1 MRKRERE
8 RERGGRLL
16 KDCREKDRVLPLCR
30 VVVVVVV
37 VVVEFFCFALVF
49 PKKMLNGHHNHL
61 NGSSSDASHRLRREA
76 KRALKK
82 TGFTSR
88 QVLLVLGGVVTVMQM
103 IFAAKW
109 LTSSSVD
116 DDDDFDDATLDY
128 SALDVEEDASAS
140 KLVPTTIYGKDDDGK
155 SKSGPYKGLHV
166 HDTSDNYKNRGA
178 HGEETALDFWEKHF
192 KLKQS
197 VDWND
202 FAVILLMEHANDVK
216 NLTAALAPAI
226 SGHFDA
232 NNDGFVSRK
241 EYNVFLRKF
250 GVQGM
255 QESLQFAVDAS
266 LDNFWR
272 RDPLDR
278 RKAHPIGCA
287 MYLDGQHTNHV
298 ELEASSDFHFNG
310 AKPFAIEAWLK
321 PHARPRNTDA
331 EALKAYRFGGVVFSK
346 YNRARRGQYF
356 VQLEPDG
363 HVFFHREVAPW
374 GLRSTM
380 TIPAGYYTH
389 VAVTYGAG
397 RSKIYIN
404 GTLRGSQ
411 REGAQAHDPA
421 TSVLIGAIH
430 DQDKPASGFNGEI
443 DELRVWNVDRTQ
455 TEIEQNMGKTM
466 TGLEYGLLGYWPFDE
481 CSGWRARDKMGKHD
495 AQLNGGRWVRTS
507 INVKHN
513 EKIVHCA
520 VPGKCSID
528 EEEPRVTGANYI
540 DSEQLRADYWKRA
553 IRVMETQ
560 NRVNKKVIK
569 ELLMTMDTLTNRVRW
584 LEKQDR
590 VRKSQLKELKWRHGN
605 VTEAIGLMRGNF
617 TKAGFGFDG
626 KDPLDLLND
635 LEVGLK
641 RKHFRMGLGDGEDE
655 DEEDEDAFLNRNSM
669 EDDENSNSNE
679 EGDEETVLNRVK
691 ARREKARLENLKRLG
706 GDKDEEKEG
715 ADNNKSEL
723 HFPEKQKDD
732 KEDDIDR
739 IGGGGVLASG
749 GSDDLTNAKR
759 GEKGDIITTDDANAD
774 AADEKDAK
782 KTKEDSATLQER
794 LAANFVQHDES

>member
-1 MRKRERE
+1 
-8 RERGGRLL
+8 
-16 KDCREKDRVLPLCR
+16 
-30 VVVVVVV
+30 
-37 VVVEFFCFALVF
+37 
-49 PKKMLNGHHNHL
+49 MLNGHHHAL
-61 NGSSSDASHRLRREA
+61 NGSSHHDASHRLRREA

-88 QVLLVLGGVVTVMQM
+88 QILCFLGVVVTVIQM
-103 IFAAKW
+103 FFAAKW
-109 LTSSSVD
+109 LTSGTSGD
-116 DDDDFDDATLDY
+116 FDDFDDSTIDY
-128 SALDVEEDASAS
+128 SAADVDDETLEKTG
-140 KLVPTTIYGKDDDGK
+140 KLTPTMMMGNDDTV
-155 SKSGPYKGLHV
+155 SKSGPYKGLRV
-166 HDTSDNYKNRGA
+166 HDTKTDKYKNRGA
-178 HGEETALDFWEKHF
+178 SGEETALDFWEKHF

-202 FAVILLMEHANDVK
+202 FAVILLMEHAKDVQ
-216 NLTAALAPAI
+216 NLTASLAPAI

-272 RDPLDR
+272 RDPMDR
-278 RKAHPIGCA
+278 RKANPIGCA

-310 AKPFAIEAWLK
+310 AKPFAIEAWVR
-321 PHARPRNTDA
+321 PHARPKNTDA

-356 VQLEPDG
+356 FQLEPDG

-374 GLRSTM
+374 GLRSTV

-455 TEIEQNMGKTM
+455 TEIEQNMGKTL

-481 CSGWRARDKMGKHD
+481 CSGWRARDKMGRHD

-635 LEVGLK
+635 LETGLK
-641 RKHFRMGLGDGEDE
+641 RKHFRMGLGNGEDE
-655 DEEDEDAFLNRNSM
+655 DEEDEDAFLDRNSK
-669 EDDENSNSNE
+669 EDEDSNSNE
-679 EGDEETVLNRVK
+679 DEDDEETVLHRVK
-691 ARREKARLENLKRLG
+691 ARREKARLENLKLL
-706 GDKDEEKEG
+706 GDKEDEGE
-715 ADNNKSEL
+715 ADKKSEL
-723 HFPEKQKDD
+723 HFPTKVKDD
-732 KEDDIDR
+732 KEIDIDEV
-739 IGGGGVLASG
+739 GGGGVLASG
-749 GSDDLTNAKR
+749 GSDDLLNAKR
-759 GEKGDIITTDDANAD
+759 GEKGDIITTD
-774 AADEKDAK
+774 AAAEEEEEEGKDGK
-782 KTKEDSATLQER
+782 KTKDDDAATLQER

>member
-1 MRKRERE
+1 
-8 RERGGRLL
+8 
-16 KDCREKDRVLPLCR
+16 
-30 VVVVVVV
+30 
-37 VVVEFFCFALVF
+37 
-49 PKKMLNGHHNHL
+49 MLNGHHHSL
-61 NGSSSDASHRLRREA
+61 NGSSHHDASHRLRREA

-88 QVLLVLGGVVTVMQM
+88 QILCFLGVVVTVIQM
-103 IFAAKW
+103 FFAAKW
-109 LTSSSVD
+109 LTSGTSG
-116 DDDDFDDATLDY
+116 DDDDFDDSTIDY
-128 SALDVEEDASAS
+128 SAADVGDETLEKTG
-140 KLVPTTIYGKDDDGK
+140 KLTPTMMMGDDDTV
-155 SKSGPYKGLHV
+155 SKSGPYKGLRV
-166 HDTSDNYKNRGA
+166 HDTKTDKYKNRGA
-178 HGEETALDFWEKHF
+178 SGEETALDFWEKHF

-202 FAVILLMEHANDVK
+202 FAVILLMEHAKDVQ
-216 NLTAALAPAI
+216 NLTASLAPAI

-272 RDPLDR
+272 RDPMDR
-278 RKAHPIGCA
+278 RKANPIGCA
-287 MYLDGQHTNHV
+287 LYLDGQHTNHV

-310 AKPFAIEAWLK
+310 AKPFAIEAWVR
-321 PHARPRNTDA
+321 PHARPKNTDA

-356 VQLEPDG
+356 FQLEPDG

-374 GLRSTM
+374 GLRSTV

-455 TEIEQNMGKTM
+455 TEIEQNMGKTL

-481 CSGWRARDKMGKHD
+481 CSGWRARDKMGRHD

-635 LEVGLK
+635 LETGLK
-641 RKHFRMGLGDGEDE
+641 RKHFRMGLGNGEDE
-655 DEEDEDAFLNRNSM
+655 DEEDEDAFLDRNSK
-669 EDDENSNSNE
+669 EDEDSNSNE
-679 EGDEETVLNRVK
+679 DEDDEETVLHRVK
-691 ARREKARLENLKRLG
+691 ARREKARLENLKLL
-706 GDKDEEKEG
+706 GDKEDEGE
-715 ADNNKSEL
+715 ADKKSEL
-723 HFPEKQKDD
+723 HFPTKVKDD
-732 KEDDIDR
+732 KEIDIDEV
-739 IGGGGVLASG
+739 GGGGVLASG
-749 GSDDLTNAKR
+749 GSDDLLNAKR
-759 GEKGDIITTDDANAD
+759 SEKGDIITPD
-774 AADEKDAK
+774 AAEEEEEEGKDGK
-782 KTKEDSATLQER
+782 KTKDDDAATLQER

>member
-1 MRKRERE
+1 
-8 RERGGRLL
+8 
-16 KDCREKDRVLPLCR
+16 
-30 VVVVVVV
+30 
-37 VVVEFFCFALVF
+37 
-49 PKKMLNGHHNHL
+49 MLNGHHHAL
-61 NGSSSDASHRLRREA
+61 NGSSHHDASHRLRREA

-88 QVLLVLGGVVTVMQM
+88 QILCFLGVVVTVIQM
-103 IFAAKW
+103 FFAAKW
-109 LTSSSVD
+109 LTSGTSGD
-116 DDDDFDDATLDY
+116 FDDFDDSTIDY
-128 SALDVEEDASAS
+128 SAADVDDETLEKTG
-140 KLVPTTIYGKDDDGK
+140 KLTPTMVMGDDDTV
-155 SKSGPYKGLHV
+155 SKSGPYKGLRV
-166 HDTSDNYKNRGA
+166 HDTKTDKYKNRGA
-178 HGEETALDFWEKHF
+178 SGEETALDFWEKHF

-202 FAVILLMEHANDVK
+202 FAVILLMEHAKDVQ
-216 NLTAALAPAI
+216 NLTASLAPAI

-272 RDPLDR
+272 RDPMDR
-278 RKAHPIGCA
+278 RKANPIGCA

-310 AKPFAIEAWLK
+310 AKPFAIEAWVR
-321 PHARPRNTDA
+321 PHARPKNTDA

-356 VQLEPDG
+356 FQLEPDG

-374 GLRSTM
+374 GLRSTV

-455 TEIEQNMGKTM
+455 TEIEQNMGKTL

-481 CSGWRARDKMGKHD
+481 CSGWRARDKMGRHD

-635 LEVGLK
+635 LESGLK
-641 RKHFRMGLGDGEDE
+641 RKHFRMGLGNGEDE
-655 DEEDEDAFLNRNSM
+655 DEEDEDAFLYRNSK
-669 EDDENSNSNE
+669 EDEDSNSNE
-679 EGDEETVLNRVK
+679 DEDDEETVLHRVK
-691 ARREKARLENLKRLG
+691 ARREKARLENLKLL
-706 GDKDEEKEG
+706 GDKEDEGE
-715 ADNNKSEL
+715 ADKKSEL
-723 HFPEKQKDD
+723 HFPTKVKDD
-732 KEDDIDR
+732 KEIDIDEV
-739 IGGGGVLASG
+739 GGGGVLASG
-749 GSDDLTNAKR
+749 GSDDLLNAKR
-759 GEKGDIITTDDANAD
+759 GEKGDIITTD
-774 AADEKDAK
+774 AAEEEEEEGKDGK
-782 KTKEDSATLQER
+782 KTKDDDAATLQER

>member
-1 MRKRERE
+1 
-8 RERGGRLL
+8 
-16 KDCREKDRVLPLCR
+16 
-30 VVVVVVV
+30 
-37 VVVEFFCFALVF
+37 
-49 PKKMLNGHHNHL
+49 MLNGHHHAL
-61 NGSSSDASHRLRREA
+61 NGSSHHDASHRLRREA

-88 QVLLVLGGVVTVMQM
+88 QILCFLGVVVTVIQM
-103 IFAAKW
+103 FFAAKW
-109 LTSSSVD
+109 LTSGTSG
-116 DDDDFDDATLDY
+116 DDDDFDDSTIDY
-128 SALDVEEDASAS
+128 SAADVDDETLEKTG
-140 KLVPTTIYGKDDDGK
+140 KLTPTMMMGNDDTV
-155 SKSGPYKGLHV
+155 SKSGPYKGLRV
-166 HDTSDNYKNRGA
+166 HDTKTDKYKNRGA
-178 HGEETALDFWEKHF
+178 SGEETALDFWEKHF

-202 FAVILLMEHANDVK
+202 FAVILLMEHAKDVQ
-216 NLTAALAPAI
+216 NLTASLAPAI

-272 RDPLDR
+272 RDPMDR
-278 RKAHPIGCA
+278 RKANPIGCA

-310 AKPFAIEAWLK
+310 AKPFAIEAWVR
-321 PHARPRNTDA
+321 PHARPKNTDA

-356 VQLEPDG
+356 FQLEPDG

-374 GLRSTM
+374 GLRSTV

-455 TEIEQNMGKTM
+455 TEIEQNMGKTL

-481 CSGWRARDKMGKHD
+481 CSGWRARDKMGRHD

-635 LEVGLK
+635 LESGLK
-641 RKHFRMGLGDGEDE
+641 RKHFRMGLGNGEDE
-655 DEEDEDAFLNRNSM
+655 DEEDEDAFLDRNSK
-669 EDDENSNSNE
+669 EDEDSNSNE
-679 EGDEETVLNRVK
+679 DEDDEETVLHRVK
-691 ARREKARLENLKRLG
+691 ARREKARLENLKLL
-706 GDKDEEKEG
+706 GDKEDEGE
-715 ADNNKSEL
+715 ADKKSEL
-723 HFPEKQKDD
+723 HFPTKVKDD
-732 KEDDIDR
+732 KEIDIDEV
-739 IGGGGVLASG
+739 GGGGVLASG
-749 GSDDLTNAKR
+749 GSDDLLNAKR
-759 GEKGDIITTDDANAD
+759 GEKGDIITND
-774 AADEKDAK
+774 AAEEEEEEGKDGK
-782 KTKEDSATLQER
+782 KTKEDDVATLQER

>member
-1 MRKRERE
+1 MFI
-8 RERGGRLL
+8 GISVTLL
-16 KDCREKDRVLPLCR
+16 QM
-30 VVVVVVV
+30 
-37 VVVEFFCFALVF
+37 FFVGKWLLSRSSDGDDFEDDYVAS
-49 PKKMLNGHHNHL
+49 
-61 NGSSSDASHRLRREA
+61 GSS
-76 KRALKK
+76 
-82 TGFTSR
+82 TS
-88 QVLLVLGGVVTVMQM
+88 
-103 IFAAKW
+103 
-109 LTSSSVD
+109 D
-116 DDDDFDDATLDY
+116 DDDDLKTMTPTTLDATT
-128 SALDVEEDASAS
+128 ASA
-140 KLVPTTIYGKDDDGK
+140 DGK
-155 SKSGPYKGLHV
+155 VKHGPYRGMHV
-166 HDTSDNYKNRGA
+166 HEKVNSKHKNRGEN
-178 HGEETALDFWEKHF
+178 GEETALDFWEKHF
-192 KLKQS
+192 QLKQS

-202 FAVILLMEHANDVK
+202 FAVILLMEHAKDVQ
-216 NLTAALAPAI
+216 NLTASLAPAI
-226 SGHFDA
+226 AGHFDA

-255 QESLQFAVDAS
+255 TESLQFAVDAS

-272 RDPLDR
+272 RDPIDR

-287 MYLDGQHTNHV
+287 MYLDGQMTNHV

-310 AKPFAIEAWLK
+310 AKPFAIEAWLR
-321 PHARPRNTDA
+321 PHARPKNTDA
-331 EALKAYRFGGVVFSK
+331 EAMKAYRFGGVVFSK

-356 VQLEPDG
+356 FQLEPDG

-374 GLRSTM
+374 GLRSTV

-455 TEIEQNMGKTM
+455 TEIEQNMGKTL

-481 CSGWRARDKMGKHD
+481 CSGWRARDKLGRHD

-507 INVKHN
+507 INIKHN
-513 EKIVHCA
+513 ENIVNCV

-528 EEEPRVTGANYI
+528 EEEARVTGANYI

-626 KDPLDLLND
+626 LDPLDVLND
-635 LEVGLK
+635 LENGLK
-641 RKHFRMGLGDGEDE
+641 RKHFKMGLSDDDFDDDDEEGFLNNESNDDGGENEDE
-655 DEEDEDAFLNRNSM
+655 D
-669 EDDENSNSNE
+669 
-679 EGDEETVLNRVK
+679 DEETVLNRVK
-691 ARREKARLENLKRLG
+691 ARREKARLEKLKLLG
-706 GDKDEEKEG
+706 KDIPAAMGKGKQQQEEERSSSSK
-715 ADNNKSEL
+715 L
-723 HFPEKQKDD
+723 HFPTKKKDD
-732 KEDDIDR
+732 EVDENDVDS
-739 IGGGGVLASG
+739 IGSGGVLASG
-749 GSDDLTNAKR
+749 GSEDLMDAKR
-759 GEKGDIITTDDANAD
+759 GEKGDIISSSDDDDDNVS
-774 AADEKDAK
+774 K
-782 KTKEDSATLQER
+782 KNNKSEEEIENSATLQER

>member
-1 MRKRERE
+1 
-8 RERGGRLL
+8 
-16 KDCREKDRVLPLCR
+16 
-30 VVVVVVV
+30 
-37 VVVEFFCFALVF
+37 
-49 PKKMLNGHHNHL
+49 MLNGHHHAL
-61 NGSSSDASHRLRREA
+61 NGSSHHDASHRLRREA

-88 QVLLVLGGVVTVMQM
+88 QILCFLGVVVTVVQM
-103 IFAAKW
+103 FFAAKW
-109 LTSSSVD
+109 LTSGTSG
-116 DDDDFDDATLDY
+116 DDDDFDDSTIDY
-128 SALDVEEDASAS
+128 SAADVDDETLKKMG
-140 KLVPTTIYGKDDDGK
+140 KLTPTMMMGDDDTV
-155 SKSGPYKGLHV
+155 SKSGPYKGLRV
-166 HDTSDNYKNRGA
+166 HDTKTDKYKNRGA
-178 HGEETALDFWEKHF
+178 SGEETALDFWEKHF

-202 FAVILLMEHANDVK
+202 FAVILLMEHAKDVQ
-216 NLTAALAPAI
+216 NLTASLAPAI

-272 RDPLDR
+272 RDPMDR
-278 RKAHPIGCA
+278 RKANPIGCA

-310 AKPFAIEAWLK
+310 AKPFAIEAWVR
-321 PHARPRNTDA
+321 PHARPKNTDA

-356 VQLEPDG
+356 FQLEPDG

-374 GLRSTM
+374 GLRSTV

-455 TEIEQNMGKTM
+455 TEIEQNMGKTL

-481 CSGWRARDKMGKHD
+481 CSGWRARDKMGRHD

-635 LEVGLK
+635 LESGLK
-641 RKHFRMGLGDGEDE
+641 RKHFRMGLGNGEDE
-655 DEEDEDAFLNRNSM
+655 DEEDEDAFLDRNSK
-669 EDDENSNSNE
+669 EDEDSNSNE
-679 EGDEETVLNRVK
+679 DEDDEETVLHRVK
-691 ARREKARLENLKRLG
+691 ARREKARLENLKLLG
-706 GDKDEEKEG
+706 GDKEDEGG
-715 ADNNKSEL
+715 ADKKSEL
-723 HFPEKQKDD
+723 HFPTKVKDD
-732 KEDDIDR
+732 KEIDIDEV
-739 IGGGGVLASG
+739 GGGGVLASG
-749 GSDDLTNAKR
+749 GSDDLLNAKR
-759 GEKGDIITTDDANAD
+759 GEKGDIITTD
-774 AADEKDAK
+774 AAEEEEEEEGEDGK
-782 KTKEDSATLQER
+782 KTKDDDAATLQER

>member
-1 MRKRERE
+1 
-8 RERGGRLL
+8 
-16 KDCREKDRVLPLCR
+16 
-30 VVVVVVV
+30 
-37 VVVEFFCFALVF
+37 
-49 PKKMLNGHHNHL
+49 MLNGHHHAL
-61 NGSSSDASHRLRREA
+61 NGSSHHDASHRLRREA

-88 QVLLVLGGVVTVMQM
+88 QILCFLGVVVTVIQM
-103 IFAAKW
+103 FFAAKW
-109 LTSSSVD
+109 LTSGTSGD
-116 DDDDFDDATLDY
+116 FDDFDDSTIDY
-128 SALDVEEDASAS
+128 SAADVDDETLEKTG
-140 KLVPTTIYGKDDDGK
+140 KLTPTMMMGDDDTV
-155 SKSGPYKGLHV
+155 SKSGPYKGLRV
-166 HDTSDNYKNRGA
+166 HDTKKDKYKNRGA
-178 HGEETALDFWEKHF
+178 SGEETALDFWEKHF

-202 FAVILLMEHANDVK
+202 FAVILLMEHAKDVQ
-216 NLTAALAPAI
+216 NLTASLAPAI

-272 RDPLDR
+272 RDPMDR
-278 RKAHPIGCA
+278 RKANPIGCA

-310 AKPFAIEAWLK
+310 AKPFAIEAWVR
-321 PHARPRNTDA
+321 PHARPKNTDA

-356 VQLEPDG
+356 FQLEPDG

-374 GLRSTM
+374 GLRSTV

-455 TEIEQNMGKTM
+455 TEIEQNMGKTL

-481 CSGWRARDKMGKHD
+481 CSGWRARDKMGRHD

-635 LEVGLK
+635 LESGLK
-641 RKHFRMGLGDGEDE
+641 RKHFRMGLGNGEVE
-655 DEEDEDAFLNRNSM
+655 DEEDEDAFLDRNSK
-669 EDDENSNSNE
+669 EDEDSNSNE
-679 EGDEETVLNRVK
+679 DEDDEETVLHRVK
-691 ARREKARLENLKRLG
+691 ARREKARLENLKLL
-706 GDKDEEKEG
+706 GDKEDEGE
-715 ADNNKSEL
+715 ADKKSEL
-723 HFPEKQKDD
+723 HFPTKVKDD
-732 KEDDIDR
+732 KEIDIDEV
-739 IGGGGVLASG
+739 GGGGVLASG
-749 GSDDLTNAKR
+749 GSDDLLNAKR
-759 GEKGDIITTDDANAD
+759 GEKGDIITTDASEEEEEEGEDG
-774 AADEKDAK
+774 K
-782 KTKEDSATLQER
+782 KTKDDDAATLQER

>member
-1 MRKRERE
+1 
-8 RERGGRLL
+8 
-16 KDCREKDRVLPLCR
+16 
-30 VVVVVVV
+30 
-37 VVVEFFCFALVF
+37 
-49 PKKMLNGHHNHL
+49 MLNGHHHHHL
-61 NGSSSDASHRLRREA
+61 NNGASSSAHSDASHRLRREA
-76 KRALKK
+76 KRALKR

-88 QVLLVLGGVVTVMQM
+88 QILCFLGVLVTVVQM

-109 LTSSSVD
+109 LTSSSSD
-116 DDDDFDDATLDY
+116 DDDDFDDATMDY
-128 SALDVEEDASAS
+128 SAADVDEDSS
-140 KLVPTTIYGKDDDGK
+140 KLTPTMMGDGKDDSGGV

-166 HDTSDNYKNRGA
+166 HDTTDKYKNRGA
-178 HGEETALDFWEKHF
+178 NGEETALDFWEKHF

-202 FAVILLMEHANDVK
+202 FAVILLMEHAKDVQ

-278 RKAHPIGCA
+278 RKSHPIGCA
-287 MYLDGQHTNHV
+287 LYLDGQHTNHL

-310 AKPFAIEAWLK
+310 AKPFAIEAWLR
-321 PHARPRNTDA
+321 PHARPKNTDA

-356 VQLEPDG
+356 FQLEPDG

-374 GLRSTM
+374 GLRSTV

-455 TEIEQNMGKTM
+455 TEIEQNMGKTL

-481 CSGWRARDKMGKHD
+481 CSGWRARDKMGRHD

-635 LEVGLK
+635 LETGLK
-641 RKHFRMGLGDGEDE
+641 KKHFRMGLGNGEDE
-655 DEEDEDAFLNRNSM
+655 DEEDEDAFLNRNSK
-669 EDDENSNSNE
+669 EDGTDSNE
-679 EGDEETVLNRVK
+679 DEDEDEETVLNRVK
-691 ARREKARLENLKRLG
+691 ARREKTRLENLKLLG
-706 GDKDEEKEG
+706 GDNKDDEDE
-715 ADNNKSEL
+715 ADRKSEL
-723 HFPEKQKDD
+723 HFPTKTKED
-732 KEDDIDR
+732 KEVDIDE

-749 GSDDLTNAKR
+749 GSEDLLNAKR
-759 GEKGDIITTDDANAD
+759 GEKGDIITTEEDEE
-774 AADEKDAK
+774 DEKDEK
-782 KTKEDSATLQER
+782 KSKEEDAATLQER

>member
-1 MRKRERE
+1 
-8 RERGGRLL
+8 
-16 KDCREKDRVLPLCR
+16 
-30 VVVVVVV
+30 
-37 VVVEFFCFALVF
+37 
-49 PKKMLNGHHNHL
+49 MLNGHHHAL
-61 NGSSSDASHRLRREA
+61 NGSSHHDASHRLRREA

-88 QVLLVLGGVVTVMQM
+88 QILCFLGVVVTVVQM
-103 IFAAKW
+103 FFAAKW
-109 LTSSSVD
+109 LTSGTSG
-116 DDDDFDDATLDY
+116 DDDDFDDSTIDY
-128 SALDVEEDASAS
+128 SAADVDDETLKKMG
-140 KLVPTTIYGKDDDGK
+140 KLTPTMMMGDDDTV
-155 SKSGPYKGLHV
+155 SKSGPYKGLRV
-166 HDTSDNYKNRGA
+166 HDTKTDKYKNRGA
-178 HGEETALDFWEKHF
+178 SGEETALDFWEKHF

-202 FAVILLMEHANDVK
+202 FAVILLMEHAKDVQ
-216 NLTAALAPAI
+216 NLTASLAPAI

-272 RDPLDR
+272 RDPMDR
-278 RKAHPIGCA
+278 RKANPIGCA

-310 AKPFAIEAWLK
+310 AKPFAIEAWVR
-321 PHARPRNTDA
+321 PHARPKNTDA

-356 VQLEPDG
+356 FQLEPDG

-374 GLRSTM
+374 GLRSTV

-455 TEIEQNMGKTM
+455 TEIEQNMGKTL

-481 CSGWRARDKMGKHD
+481 CSGWRARDKMGRHD

-635 LEVGLK
+635 LESGLK
-641 RKHFRMGLGDGEDE
+641 RKHFRMGLGNGEDE
-655 DEEDEDAFLNRNSM
+655 DEEDEDAFLDRNSK
-669 EDDENSNSNE
+669 EDEDSNSNE
-679 EGDEETVLNRVK
+679 DEDDEETVLHRVK
-691 ARREKARLENLKRLG
+691 ARREKARLENLKLL
-706 GDKDEEKEG
+706 GDKEDEGE
-715 ADNNKSEL
+715 ADKKSEL
-723 HFPEKQKDD
+723 HFPTKVKDD
-732 KEDDIDR
+732 KEIDIDEV
-739 IGGGGVLASG
+739 GGGGVLASG
-749 GSDDLTNAKR
+749 GSDDLLNAKR
-759 GEKGDIITTDDANAD
+759 GEKGDIITTD
-774 AADEKDAK
+774 AAEEEEEEEGEDGK
-782 KTKEDSATLQER
+782 KTKDDDAATLQER

>member
-1 MRKRERE
+1 M
-8 RERGGRLL
+8 
-16 KDCREKDRVLPLCR
+16 
-30 VVVVVVV
+30 
-37 VVVEFFCFALVF
+37 
-49 PKKMLNGHHNHL
+49 
-61 NGSSSDASHRLRREA
+61 
-76 KRALKK
+76 
-82 TGFTSR
+82 
-88 QVLLVLGGVVTVMQM
+88 
-103 IFAAKW
+103 
-109 LTSSSVD
+109 
-116 DDDDFDDATLDY
+116 
-128 SALDVEEDASAS
+128 
-140 KLVPTTIYGKDDDGK
+140 
-155 SKSGPYKGLHV
+155 
-166 HDTSDNYKNRGA
+166 
-178 HGEETALDFWEKHF
+178 
-192 KLKQS
+192 
-197 VDWND
+197 
-202 FAVILLMEHANDVK
+202 
-216 NLTAALAPAI
+216 
-226 SGHFDA
+226 
-232 NNDGFVSRK
+232 
-241 EYNVFLRKF
+241 
-250 GVQGM
+250 
-255 QESLQFAVDAS
+255 
-266 LDNFWR
+266 
-272 RDPLDR
+272 DR
-278 RKAHPIGCA
+278 RKANPIGCA

-310 AKPFAIEAWLK
+310 AKPFAIEAWVR
-321 PHARPRNTDA
+321 PHARPKNTDA

-356 VQLEPDG
+356 FQLEPDG

-374 GLRSTM
+374 GLRSTV

-455 TEIEQNMGKTM
+455 TEIEQNMGKTL

-481 CSGWRARDKMGKHD
+481 CSGWRARDKMGRHD

-635 LEVGLK
+635 LESGLK
-641 RKHFRMGLGDGEDE
+641 RKHFRMGLGNGEDE
-655 DEEDEDAFLNRNSM
+655 DEEDEDAFLDRNSK
-669 EDDENSNSNE
+669 EDEDSNSNE
-679 EGDEETVLNRVK
+679 DEDDEETVLHRVK
-691 ARREKARLENLKRLG
+691 ARREKARLENLKLLG
-706 GDKDEEKEG
+706 GDKEDEGE
-715 ADNNKSEL
+715 ADKKSEL
-723 HFPEKQKDD
+723 HFPTKVKDD
-732 KEDDIDR
+732 KEIDIDEV
-739 IGGGGVLASG
+739 GGGGVLASG
-749 GSDDLTNAKR
+749 GSDDLLNAKR
-759 GEKGDIITTDDANAD
+759 GEKGDIITTDA
-774 AADEKDAK
+774 EEEEEEEGKDGK
-782 KTKEDSATLQER
+782 KTKDDDAATLQER

>member
-1 MRKRERE
+1 
-8 RERGGRLL
+8 
-16 KDCREKDRVLPLCR
+16 
-30 VVVVVVV
+30 
-37 VVVEFFCFALVF
+37 
-49 PKKMLNGHHNHL
+49 MLNGHHHSL
-61 NGSSSDASHRLRREA
+61 NGSSHHDASHRLRREA

-88 QVLLVLGGVVTVMQM
+88 QILCFLGVVVTVVQM
-103 IFAAKW
+103 FFAAKW
-109 LTSSSVD
+109 LTSGTSG
-116 DDDDFDDATLDY
+116 DDDDFDDSTIDY
-128 SALDVEEDASAS
+128 SAADVGDETLEKTG
-140 KLVPTTIYGKDDDGK
+140 KLTPTMMMGDDDTV
-155 SKSGPYKGLHV
+155 SKSGPYKGLRV
-166 HDTSDNYKNRGA
+166 HDTKTDKYKNRGA
-178 HGEETALDFWEKHF
+178 SGEETALDFWEKHF

-202 FAVILLMEHANDVK
+202 FAVILLMEHAKDVQ
-216 NLTAALAPAI
+216 NLTASLAPAI

-272 RDPLDR
+272 RDPMDR
-278 RKAHPIGCA
+278 RKANPIGCA
-287 MYLDGQHTNHV
+287 LYLDGQHTNHV

-310 AKPFAIEAWLK
+310 AKPFAIEAWVR
-321 PHARPRNTDA
+321 PHARPKNTDA

-356 VQLEPDG
+356 FQLEPDG

-374 GLRSTM
+374 GLRSTV

-455 TEIEQNMGKTM
+455 TEIEQNMGKTL

-481 CSGWRARDKMGKHD
+481 CSGWRARDKMGRHD

-635 LEVGLK
+635 LETGLK
-641 RKHFRMGLGDGEDE
+641 RKHFRMGLGNGEDE
-655 DEEDEDAFLNRNSM
+655 DEEDEDAFLDRNSK
-669 EDDENSNSNE
+669 EDEDSNSNE
-679 EGDEETVLNRVK
+679 DEDDEETVLHRVK
-691 ARREKARLENLKRLG
+691 ARREKARLENLKLL
-706 GDKDEEKEG
+706 GDKEDEGE
-715 ADNNKSEL
+715 ADKKSEL
-723 HFPEKQKDD
+723 HFPTKVKDD
-732 KEDDIDR
+732 KEIDIDEV
-739 IGGGGVLASG
+739 GGGGVLASG
-749 GSDDLTNAKR
+749 GSDDLLNAKR
-759 GEKGDIITTDDANAD
+759 SEKGDIITTD
-774 AADEKDAK
+774 AAEEEEEEGKDGK
-782 KTKEDSATLQER
+782 KTKDDDAATLQER

>member
-1 MRKRERE
+1 
-8 RERGGRLL
+8 
-16 KDCREKDRVLPLCR
+16 
-30 VVVVVVV
+30 
-37 VVVEFFCFALVF
+37 
-49 PKKMLNGHHNHL
+49 MLNGHHH
-61 NGSSSDASHRLRREA
+61 SHHASDASHRLRREA

-88 QVLLVLGGVVTVMQM
+88 QILCFLGVVVTVVQM
-103 IFAAKW
+103 FFAAKW
-109 LTSSSVD
+109 LTSGTSG
-116 DDDDFDDATLDY
+116 DDDDFDDSTIDY
-128 SALDVEEDASAS
+128 SAADVDDETLEKTG
-140 KLVPTTIYGKDDDGK
+140 KLTPTMMMGDDDTV
-155 SKSGPYKGLHV
+155 SKSGPYKGLRV
-166 HDTSDNYKNRGA
+166 HDTKTDKYKNRGA
-178 HGEETALDFWEKHF
+178 SGEETALDFWEKHF

-202 FAVILLMEHANDVK
+202 FAVILLMEHAKDVQ
-216 NLTAALAPAI
+216 NLTASLAPAI

-272 RDPLDR
+272 RDPMDR
-278 RKAHPIGCA
+278 RKANPIGCA

-310 AKPFAIEAWLK
+310 AKPFAIEAWVR
-321 PHARPRNTDA
+321 PHARPKNTDA

-356 VQLEPDG
+356 FQLEPDG

-374 GLRSTM
+374 GLRSTV

-455 TEIEQNMGKTM
+455 TEIEQNMGKTL

-481 CSGWRARDKMGKHD
+481 CSGWRARDKMGRHD

-540 DSEQLRADYWKRA
+540 DSEHLRADYWKRA

-590 VRKSQLKELKWRHGN
+590 VRKSQLKELN

-635 LEVGLK
+635 LESGLK
-641 RKHFRMGLGDGEDE
+641 RKHFRMGLGNGEDE
-655 DEEDEDAFLNRNSM
+655 DEEDEDAFLDRNSK
-669 EDDENSNSNE
+669 EDEDSNSNE
-679 EGDEETVLNRVK
+679 DEDDVETVLHRVK
-691 ARREKARLENLKRLG
+691 ARREKARLENLKLL
-706 GDKDEEKEG
+706 GDKEDEGE
-715 ADNNKSEL
+715 ADKKSEL
-723 HFPEKQKDD
+723 HFPTKVKDD
-732 KEDDIDR
+732 KEIDIDEV
-739 IGGGGVLASG
+739 GGGGVLASG
-749 GSDDLTNAKR
+749 GSDDLLNAKR
-759 GEKGDIITTDDANAD
+759 GEKGDIITTD
-774 AADEKDAK
+774 AAAEEEEEEGKDGK
-782 KTKEDSATLQER
+782 KTKEDDVATLQER

>member
-1 MRKRERE
+1 
-8 RERGGRLL
+8 
-16 KDCREKDRVLPLCR
+16 
-30 VVVVVVV
+30 
-37 VVVEFFCFALVF
+37 
-49 PKKMLNGHHNHL
+49 MLNGHHHSL
-61 NGSSSDASHRLRREA
+61 NGSSHHDASHRLRREA

-88 QVLLVLGGVVTVMQM
+88 QILCFLGVVVTVIQM
-103 IFAAKW
+103 FFAAKW
-109 LTSSSVD
+109 LTSGTSG
-116 DDDDFDDATLDY
+116 DDDDFDDSTIDY
-128 SALDVEEDASAS
+128 SAADVGDETLEKTG
-140 KLVPTTIYGKDDDGK
+140 KLTPTMMMGDDDTV
-155 SKSGPYKGLHV
+155 SKSGPYKGLRV
-166 HDTSDNYKNRGA
+166 HDTKTDKYKNRGA
-178 HGEETALDFWEKHF
+178 SGEETALDFWEKHF

-202 FAVILLMEHANDVK
+202 FAVILLMEHAKDVQ
-216 NLTAALAPAI
+216 NLTASLAPAI

-272 RDPLDR
+272 RDPMDR
-278 RKAHPIGCA
+278 RKANPIGCA
-287 MYLDGQHTNHV
+287 LYLDGQHTNHV

-310 AKPFAIEAWLK
+310 AKPFAIEAWVR
-321 PHARPRNTDA
+321 PHARPKNTDA

-356 VQLEPDG
+356 FQLEPDG

-374 GLRSTM
+374 GLRSTV

-455 TEIEQNMGKTM
+455 TEIEQNMGKTL

-481 CSGWRARDKMGKHD
+481 CSGWRARDKMGRHD

-635 LEVGLK
+635 LETGLK
-641 RKHFRMGLGDGEDE
+641 RKHFRMGLGNGEDE
-655 DEEDEDAFLNRNSM
+655 DEEDEDAFLDRNSK
-669 EDDENSNSNE
+669 EDEDSNSNE
-679 EGDEETVLNRVK
+679 DEDDEETVLHRVK
-691 ARREKARLENLKRLG
+691 ARREKARLENLKLL
-706 GDKDEEKEG
+706 GDKEDEGE
-715 ADNNKSEL
+715 ADKKSEL
-723 HFPEKQKDD
+723 HFPTKVKDD
-732 KEDDIDR
+732 KEIDIDEV
-739 IGGGGVLASG
+739 GGGGVLASG
-749 GSDDLTNAKR
+749 GSDDLLNAKR
-759 GEKGDIITTDDANAD
+759 SEKGDIITTD
-774 AADEKDAK
+774 AAEEEEEEGKDGK
-782 KTKEDSATLQER
+782 KTKDDDAATLQER